1 MEFSLLF
8 EGSVYHFDML
18 RFLSGGDCEVFQG
31 FGWNPQWSSFEHF
44 SSGIYLMRMD
54 NGIHT
59 VYEGNSSATGL
70 TNCWHRE
77 HYRLEFEEGTVE
89 VGGDEVGVK
98 ITCVGEEPDVYE
110 VAQMEL
116 ARHEYLLKEFMDWLD
131 DGAPSATRVEDNL
144 KSFALMIAAMETTID
159 GQPKKIVNYLQGAM

>member
-1 MEFSLLF
+1 M
-8 EGSVYHFDML
+8 
-18 RFLSGGDCEVFQG
+18 
-31 FGWNPQWSSFEHF
+31 
-44 SSGIYLMRMD
+44 
-54 NGIHT
+54 
-59 VYEGNSSATGL
+59 
-70 TNCWHRE
+70 
-77 HYRLEFEEGTVE
+77 
-89 VGGDEVGVK
+89 GGDEVGVK

-131 DGAPSATRVEDNL
+131 GGAPSATRFEDNL